1 MSRLCALISVLLLPS
16 LALAE
21 LTGSPS
27 GEAAAAG
34 SDSTLVAE
42 PIIHQNSRCLCKCP
56 DVSTVR
62 EDWAAWKKN
71 VGDPARRSV
80 YINSTVPPDDCDC
93 PHVVLPYIRE
103 PPLTESQAD
112 AFCPR
117 CKCKYELRN
126 LTVMKV
132 VVILVIWVIGL
143 LVIYMA
149 FLACL
154 EPVLNRRKMLPSH
167 APAAAGYNEHHDEE
181 DLEEDMQGG
190 TEHGAPSGGSHAM
203 RSYGSSVINR
213 MGDQQVRW
221 KRQVIEQRRNIY
233 DRHSML
239 N

>member
-1 MSRLCALISVLLLPS
+1 MSLSCAVISILLLTS
-16 LALAE
+16 VAVAE
-21 LTGSPS
+21 LTGASS
-27 GEAAAAG
+27 FEAATG
-34 SDSTLVAE
+34 SDSPAAV

-56 DVSTVR
+56 DVSTVTEDVSTTRRR
-62 EDWAAWKKN
+62 E
-71 VGDPARRSV
+71 RRSV
-80 YINSTVPPDDCDC
+80 YINSTVSPDNCDC
-93 PHVVLPYIRE
+93 PHVVLPYITE

-117 CKCKYELRN
+117 CKCKYQLRN

-143 LVIYMA
+143 LAIYMA
-149 FLACL
+149 FLSCL
-154 EPVLNRRKMLPSH
+154 EPILARRKMLPAH
-167 APAAAGYNEHHDEE
+167 AHATHSAAAAGYNEHHDED

-190 TEHGAPSGGSHAM
+190 TDHEAGPSGGSHAM
-203 RSYGSSVINR
+203 RSYGSSMINR